1 MTISLNP
8 KILIIVVFSFLMLC
22 SNYSAQQLGRY
33 ELVSINFEGNEKID
47 SDRLIDVITSRESP
61 GWFSKFLNSISE
73 NWGNEIV
80 YFDSLLIINDL
91 ELLQNFYF
99 DNGFFKSDFS
109 YKYEL
114 DNDALQAEL
123 TFIIE
128 ENDPSFFSGFQI
140 SNLDNIIPPFAE
152 RITEEIIDIDTTE
165 RYSRQLVEQKIIE
178 TNRYLRD
185 HGHMLVSNKPPVI
198 TVDTSLNTASVFID
212 YDFGRRYK
220 ISEVNV
226 NKTGEGKD
234 LVSKKLVRDLVG
246 IKQGDYYSFYETE
259 RAQIRLY
266 RTNLFNSALVTGTI
280 ADTLAGTVPIDIST
294 DIGLLDELSP
304 EILVNDDNGLN
315 LGFGLG
321 YTKKNFLGDAR
332 KLSVSASAASQNP
345 IEFFT
350 TFSLTDTSLYGY
362 TDARIAFEQPFIFGY
377 PINTTL
383 ESFVTL
389 QKRKEEWNATIFGA
403 GLKFD
408 FELPRRTY
416 LTSIQ
421 TYLRWENSEFIFKE
435 RFIRN
440 SLNVFARI
448 ITLEDTPEQDSLLSE
463 IKRTPLDDLPT
474 ISRNAI
480 LGVNM
485 GANKTDNLLFPT
497 EGYRLSILLE
507 DGNSI
512 PFLASEIGKYNF
524 KDPVYY
530 KVVVSTSLFLPVY
543 KKKTSAFGLKFK
555 VGHIHAYK
563 GLKSNI
569 SLNQRFSS
577 GGSNSIRGW
586 NALELVPEFNT
597 ANVEDL
603 LNLQNF
609 TLQDFNSLFSR
620 GLTPGGFFN
629 FEGSIETRNRITDA
643 FGTALF
649 VDYGN
654 TWSSYK
660 DVQLKKIAIAA
671 GFGFRIYT
679 SFAPIRFDIG
689 FKAYDP
695 FDETWIT
702 DKSKKLFN
710 EIAFH
715 IGIGEAF

>member
-1 MTISLNP
+1 L
-8 KILIIVVFSFLMLC
+8 ILS
-22 SNYSAQQLGRY
+22 SSTKAQELGRY
-33 ELVSINFEGNEKID
+33 ELVSIDFEGNEVMD
-47 SDRLIDVITSRESP
+47 TDRLIDVIESRESP
-61 GWFSKFLNSISE
+61 GWFSQFLNGISE

-80 YFDSLLIINDL
+80 FFDSLLINSDL

-99 DNGFFKSDFS
+99 DNGFFKSKFS

-114 DNDALQAEL
+114 DNDDLEAEL
-123 TFIIE
+123 TFIID
-128 ENDPSFFSGFQI
+128 ENEPSFFSGFQI
-140 SNLDNIIPPFAE
+140 SNLDNINPTFSE
-152 RITEEIIDIDTTE
+152 RILEEIIDIDTTE
-165 RYSRQLVEQKIIE
+165 RYSRELVEQKITE

-185 HGHMLVSNKPPVI
+185 HGHMLVSNQPPII
-198 TVDTSLNTASVFID
+198 TVDTSLNTAGVFID
-212 YDFGRRYK
+212 YDFGRRYR
-220 ISEVNV
+220 ISEVKV

-234 LVSKKLVRDLVG
+234 LVSTDLVRDLVG
-246 IKQGDYYSFYETE
+246 IKPGDYYSFYETE

-280 ADTLAGTVPIDIST
+280 ADTLAATVPIDIST

-315 LGFGLG
+315 LGFGLS
-321 YTKKNFLGDAR
+321 YIKKNFLGDAR
-332 KLSVSASAASQNP
+332 KLSVSATAASQNP

-403 GLKFD
+403 SLKFD

-421 TYLRWENSEFIFKE
+421 TYLKWENSEFIFKE

-448 ITLEDTPEQDSLLSE
+448 ITQENTPEQDSLLSE
-463 IKRTPLDDLPT
+463 IESTPLDDLPT

-512 PFLASEIGKYNF
+512 PYLASEIGKYNF
-524 KDPVYY
+524 KDPAYY

-543 KKKTSAFGLKFK
+543 DSQTSALGLKFK
-555 VGHIHAYK
+555 VGHIQAYK
-563 GLKSNI
+563 GLQSNI

-586 NALELVPEFNT
+586 NALELVPEFT
-597 ANVEDL
+597 TDNVQDL

-629 FEGSIETRNRITDA
+629 FEGSIETRNRITEA

-660 DVQLKKIAIAA
+660 DVQIKKIAIAA

-710 EIAFH
+710 EMAFH